1 MADYVSQTSVKGPAL
16 DAQMSNLFSVLGGGA
31 VGININAS
39 NQATFQI
46 LNPILSQMGYSV
58 TNNGQTISTSGVLG
72 NSSYSLAQDNGQNY
86 IAYTGGTAGSAQYSI
101 GNYPLGGL
109 PAGQYTGENVVNYA
123 EGLKS
128 FATGTEYT
136 GLKTGSSSNPLSDIA
151 KFVQGL
157 GPLAPIAIAIA
168 LPGAGSLIAE
178 SLDLAATFG
187 SQVIANAVGTGLA
200 SIISQTAQG
209 IPLQTALINATES
222 GVVGVGANAVAA
234 SDALKNIVGDKQVI
248 NALTSSGSGG
258 ILTAI
263 KGGNLDQVIKN
274 AAAGAAASTTAS
286 LTQNAGGSQ
295 GVAMGVGGAV
305 GGALQQGGSLSGAI
319 AGGVGGAVAGMTAEE
334 KAIQAEIA
342 AEAAQAQQDFRI
354 SEILAQNEANKKLSS
369 NTPVAPVEPAVPVAP
384 VEPVAPAVPVAPV
397 TPVEPAVPVA
407 PVEPVAPA
415 VPVAPVTPV
424 EPAVP
429 VAPVEPVEPVKP
441 VEPVTPSLPDITVTG
456 KQEPPDLGTTT
467 LPEIFGISTLP
478 EIIVTAKKEPPDL
491 GTTTLPEITV
501 TGKQEPSLTDI
512 TVTGKQDPNTTD
524 QLKDPKDP
532 ADKEPIDK
540 QPYDPGLF
548 IYGNTNNPGLGRY
561 VNPSVLPISS
571 ATTGTTSSTSGGSP
585 GGTELDPSTGKT
597 PQQVWSDKYLSL
609 KEGLSI

>member
-136 GLKTGSSSNPLSDIA
+136 GLKTGNSSNPLSDIA

-384 VEPVAPAVPVAPV
+384 VAPVEPVNPV
-397 TPVEPAVPVA
+397 TPVEPAVPAA
-407 PVEPVAPA
+407 PVA
-415 VPVAPVTPV
+415 
-424 EPAVP
+424 
-429 VAPVEPVEPVKP
+429 PVEPVKP

-548 IYGNTNNPGLGRY
+548 IYGNTNNPGLGKY
-561 VNPSVLPISS
+561 INPSVLPISS